1 VKLVATDAVAVA
13 IALLLLRTRVCLAV
27 ITSKAVLV

>member
-1 VKLVATDAVAVA
+1 VKLVATDAVAGA

-27 ITSKAVLV
+27 IRTKAVLV